1 MHSYNII
8 INFDRL
14 TKITTLTQTPIIL
27 NYYCSL
33 LVLYNIIQTKRMQE
47 YCYFFKYIT
56 EGYPYFLFFKKIIR
70 FSKGNQQQNYVQL
83 KTNIF
88 FNN

>member
-1 MHSYNII
+1 M
-8 INFDRL
+8 
-14 TKITTLTQTPIIL
+14 
-27 NYYCSL
+27 
-33 LVLYNIIQTKRMQE
+33 RMQE